1 LKISLEEAK
10 TSHIHGLAELI
21 FENSVLLK
29 EIYKFN
35 GIPIKMLMTFFIKI
49 EEVIQFHMEAQKTQ
63 NSQSNLKEKEQ
74 CWRYHND

>member
-1 LKISLEEAK
+1 
-10 TSHIHGLAELI
+10 
-21 FENSVLLK
+21 
-29 EIYKFN
+29 
-35 GIPIKMLMTFFIKI
+35 MLMTFFIKI